1 MIVNGSREGTDT
13 DAAASQVDHFT
24 QQVFEAKGEKTFY
37 CAAPGSPMK
46 QHNQSSRVLLASS
59 ILCAEIRAQFNSQ
72 GPTEAAQS
80 SGHMGPAAPRQGG
93 QTHGPCTGRQT
104 LSHWTPREAPLGAFH
119 KGSEERPVMVPQG

>member
-1 MIVNGSREGTDT
+1 MLLIIYWLSCVFTAVRGLSP
-13 DAAASQVDHFT
+13 AAESGA
-24 QQVFEAKGEKTFY
+24 
-37 CAAPGSPMK
+37 
-46 QHNQSSRVLLASS
+46 VLQLRWAVRGLLLWQTSVP
-59 ILCAEIRAQFNSQ
+59 L
-72 GPTEAAQS
+72 AQS